1 MAAVIYCES
10 CDAQQPNDWKS
21 GDLCH
26 QCGGTVRE
34 EVRCAWCAQNTP
46 KGKFCKHCGNEV
58 QSDRNF
64 GPARILKSLGVDQL
78 ALTQKLSELE
88 DSKREQYRN
97 QFNQH
102 YAFIELARQDLQR
115 LENHVV
121 IKGQEKF
128 TALENELLPE
138 IPFDKAYLDRCKA
151 YAKLD
156 AAQNE
161 MDFLSRRK
169 SFTSEVNKALAKIAY
184 VRQVP
189 FPTALDKSTASQYI
203 RNGLTQEASLFKQES
218 LLFFSH
224 INSFLPVFDW
234 QTIKDTAEVLKPEG
248 KDFISY
254 CIELANPLLKINYIR
269 PYAALAVAHLLQQ
282 LEAKRHPEFE
292 RFKLVA
298 EEALSHDDNT
308 LRLAAAILFE
318 QADRV
323 LTVTHQ
329 DSPVSAIAIAWLID
343 HAPHK
348 LPKIVR
354 NNKLSAHQL
363 DVLEEEI
370 QKHPLVLP
378 EALKAPFEQLAQ
390 YALNNLLEAE
400 GFRASANHNAS
411 GKAFYYRI
419 IAFAGQFGKITQ
431 EQLDKLVQNS
441 QSSGYFD
448 AAEAILSYV
457 SANNLDLQK
466 VNALWFDR
474 PKEFEIYETGFAFL
488 EKALAMVQNGNYP
501 SEQSLSKILMFLK
514 LHFSKIS
521 ISDSVNRTL
530 MLNFFNEIAFA
541 QHPVSY
547 TFAKFLIRELFDLTN
562 YSTTDWLLFV
572 TCTSGY
578 LKGQYYVG
586 NSREPRDFALTDTF
600 IEDFFDG
607 SWEKFAASYNQV
619 MTFRCK
625 MDANYEYNDIIEPWI
640 EPVKEE
646 VAQTLMEK
654 PAITHS
660 LLEGHKEAILFGLP
674 GIFQIETHDNKF
686 PFIEAL
692 GNKEKWDTGD
702 VILYAHRPNVLHYNQ
717 SEKCLNHFHEWLT
730 RNNFRNYY
738 SPIFAKY
745 GRDFFNF
752 SVKSE
757 QVPFGMIKTWLQMA
771 AVRNKNEQIAAFFND
786 RFGCLVPY
794 SASNPMVSVLK
805 DGESFA
811 LTGAYVIT
819 HLFKDFEEV
828 IAYAQHNFPYGLN
841 HKTNAFLL
849 HALQDL
855 GTEIQE
861 HLTNQ
866 EQITSLVN
874 SLFLMAKNTENNEHS
889 REFWLSAVLNVLL
902 QIAPVV
908 EDRNFIIERVWQMA
922 DLHFTLTEKVYDFVK
937 AQVSNM
943 LQHNPVY
950 GIKFLYAYLED
961 YYFRKYSAPWVADVM
976 KENIEDIAKGFSQDS
991 TLMAE
996 KINHLIA
1003 FSNKEPYDSDQKRI
1017 QKEFEKHVIA
1027 ILDHMPKE
1035 DISDDI
1041 WLDLQYKIHLDE
1053 INFFFKT
1060 DLERWMEANGISL
1073 ELEEAET
1080 FVVASEDSVSM
1091 PGSSMEIPDNIDYD
1105 PDEIYMDMME
1115 ISTFMGSFT
1124 VNTEQ
1129 MEKLINHIPYYKKDK
1144 SNNPMLLSV
1153 LSMKQ
1158 TEIRT
1163 FLAED
1168 MGTAIN
1174 LYQKLFEVLID
1185 PLCAPDGPFSTYGL
1199 LAALQMQQL
1208 LDGSIFAMQY
1218 ISSVETMLNT
1228 GAYSAAHTQ
1237 MLQNLLDQLKAAS

>member
-1 MAAVIYCES
+1 MAAVLYCES

-58 QSDRNF
+58 QPDQNF

-97 QFNQH
+97 QFNKH

-128 TALENELLPE
+128 TELENELLPK
-138 IPFDKAYLDRCKA
+138 IPFDKAYLDSCQA

-156 AAQNE
+156 ATQNE
-161 MDFLSRRK
+161 LEFLNRRK

-189 FPTALDKSTASQYI
+189 FPTALDTNTASQYI
-203 RNGLTQEASLFKQES
+203 RNGLTQKESLFKQES

-234 QTIKDTAEVLKPEG
+234 QAIKDSAEVLKPEG

-269 PYAALAVAHLLQQ
+269 PYAGLAVTHLLQQ
-282 LEAKRHPEFE
+282 LAAQQHPEFE
-292 RFKLVA
+292 RFRLVA

-308 LRLAAAILFE
+308 LRLAAAIFFE
-318 QADRV
+318 KADTV

-329 DSPVSAIAIAWLID
+329 DSTVSAIAINWLIA
-343 HAPHK
+343 HAPAK

-354 NNKLSAHQL
+354 NGMLSAHQL
-363 DVLEEEI
+363 GVLEKETE
-370 QKHPLVLP
+370 KHPLLLP
-378 EALKAPFEQLAQ
+378 EALKAPFEELAQ
-390 YALNNLLEAE
+390 FALNNLLEAD
-400 GFRASANHNAS
+400 GFRASARQNAT

-431 EQLDKLVQNS
+431 GQLDKLVQNS

-457 SANNLDLQK
+457 SANDLDLQR

-474 PKEFEIYETGFAFL
+474 PKEFETYETGFAFL

-501 SEQSLSKILMFLK
+501 SDQSLRKILMFLK
-514 LHFSKIS
+514 LHFSRIS
-521 ISDSVNRTL
+521 TSDAANRSL
-530 MLNFFNEIAFA
+530 MLKFFNEIAFA
-541 QHPVSY
+541 MHPVSY
-547 TFAKFLIRELFDLTN
+547 TFAKFLIRELFDLTTFQ
-562 YSTTDWLLFV
+562 TTDWLLYV

-578 LKGQYYVG
+578 LRGQYYVEG
-586 NSREPRDFALTDTF
+586 SEEPRNFALTDTF

-607 SWEKFAASYNQV
+607 SWEKFATSHKQV

-625 MDANYEYNDIIEPWI
+625 MDAHYEYNDIIERWI
-640 EPVKEE
+640 EPVKES
-646 VAQTLMEK
+646 VAQTLLEK
-654 PAITHS
+654 PAITQS

-674 GIFQIETHDNKF
+674 GILQLETQDERF

-692 GNKEKWDTGD
+692 GNKDKWDTGD
-702 VILYAHRPNVLHYNQ
+702 VILYAHRPNKLNFHQ
-717 SEKCLNHFHEWLT
+717 PEKCLNNFHEWLT

-738 SPIFAKY
+738 SPIFEKY
-745 GRDFFNF
+745 GKDFFNF

-771 AVRNKNEQIAAFFND
+771 AVRNKDQQIGAFFND
-786 RFGCLVPY
+786 CFGCMVPY
-794 SASNPMVSVLK
+794 SSKDPMVTVLK
-805 DGESFA
+805 DGEPFA
-811 LTGAYVIT
+811 LTGAYVIAT
-819 HLFKDFEEV
+819 LFEDFDEV
-828 IAYAQHNFPYGLN
+828 VAYAQQNFQYGLN

-855 GTEIQE
+855 GTDIQE
-861 HLTNQ
+861 YLTDQ
-866 EQITSLVN
+866 EQTTSLVN
-874 SLFLMAKNTENNEHS
+874 SLFLMAKHAENNGHTK
-889 REFWLSAVLNVLL
+889 EFWLSAVLNVLL
-902 QIAPVV
+902 QMAPAV
-908 EDRNFIIERVWQMA
+908 EDKNFIIERVWQMA
-922 DLHFTLTEKVYDFVK
+922 NLHFSLTEKVYDFVK
-937 AQVSNM
+937 EQVSTI
-943 LQHNPVY
+943 LQNNPIY

-961 YYFRKYSAPWVADVM
+961 YYFGKYSAPWVADVM
-976 KENIEDIAKGFSQDS
+976 TENIEDIAKGFSLDAN
-991 TLMAE
+991 LMAE

-1003 FSNKEPYDSDQKRI
+1003 FSNKDPYDNDQKRI
-1017 QKEFEKHVIA
+1017 QKQFEKHVIA
-1027 ILDHMPKE
+1027 ILDHVPMD
-1035 DISDDI
+1035 DIPDDI
-1041 WLDLQYKIHLDE
+1041 WLDLHYKIQLDE

-1073 ELEEAET
+1073 EKAET
-1080 FVVASEDSVSM
+1080 PAVASENATATTN
-1091 PGSSMEIPDNIDYD
+1091 SSIEIPDDIDYD
-1105 PDEIYMDMME
+1105 PEEIYMDMME

-1124 VNTEQ
+1124 VEAEQ

-1144 SNNPMLLSV
+1144 SNNPMLLSM
-1153 LSMKQ
+1153 LTMKQ
-1158 TEIRT
+1158 AEIKA
-1163 FLAED
+1163 FLTED

-1174 LYQKLFEVLID
+1174 LYQKLLEVVID
-1185 PLCAPDGPFSTYGL
+1185 PLCAPDGPFSAYGPF
-1199 LAALQMQQL
+1199 AALQMQQL
-1208 LDGSIFAMQY
+1208 LDGSMFAMQY

-1228 GAYSAAHTQ
+1228 GAYSAAHTE